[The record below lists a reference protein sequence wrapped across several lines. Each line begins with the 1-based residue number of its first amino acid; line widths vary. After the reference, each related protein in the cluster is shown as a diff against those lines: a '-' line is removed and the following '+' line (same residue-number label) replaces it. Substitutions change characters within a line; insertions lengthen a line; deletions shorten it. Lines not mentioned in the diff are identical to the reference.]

1 MAEFAAFDP
10 NVEVLGITINAIVSS
25 LGDDSIPILQKYHLY
40 PVINDNWYNQQEFL
54 SAFKELAEGNF
65 LNLVAIGM
73 KIPDN
78 AAWPPNVVT
87 VHDAL
92 ASIGIAYQMNHRN
105 GEIGKYVY
113 TQTGPN
119 SGTMLCENP
128 YPSDFDYGL
137 IYRTAQKF
145 REPSSTK
152 LIVKR
157 DESKPNRI
165 AGGESC
171 TYVIEW

>member
-1 MAEFAAFDP
+1 M
-10 NVEVLGITINAIVSS
+10 
-25 LGDDSIPILQKYHLY
+25 
-40 PVINDNWYNQQEFL
+40 
-54 SAFKELAEGNF
+54 
-65 LNLVAIGM
+65 
-73 KIPDN
+73 
-78 AAWPPNVVT
+78 T

-92 ASIGIAYQMNHRN
+92 ASISIAYQMNYRN
-105 GEIGKYVY
+105 GSIGKYEY

-145 REPSSTK
+145 RDSSSTK

-157 DESKPNRI
+157 DESKSNRI
-165 AGGESC
+165 SGGESC
-171 TYVIEW
+171 TYDIEW